1 MKYILD
7 LLTKNKIGL
16 SIVGFI
22 LAGFIA
28 AAGLNGCKITDFV
41 KVRVPVEVQ
50 RVTGSPSKVIL
61 TDAPDLLKE
70 YAREFKRG
78 GEKFVKEI
86 ARGYAWVGF
95 ISAISTTSL
104 ELGKSTIPGGAVGLS
119 ALSLIAGIFI
129 KGPGTAKEKNASF
142 NKGLSEGQSIAK
154 KVFKDLAGIV
164 KDGVS

>member
-1 MKYILD
+1 MKYSLEF
-7 LLTKNKIGL
+7 LTKNKIGL
-16 SIVGFI
+16 SIMGFVA
-22 LAGFIA
+22 AGFIA

-41 KVRVPVEVQ
+41 KVKVPIEVQ
-50 RVTGSPSKVIL
+50 RVLNVPPKVIL

-95 ISAISTTSL
+95 IAAAGTTTL

-129 KGPGTAKEKNASF
+129 KGPGTSKEKNKSF
-142 NKGLSEGQSIAK
+142 NKGLLEGQSIAK
-154 KVFKDLAGIV
+154 KAFKDLAGIV
-164 KDGVS
+164 KEGVS

>member
-1 MKYILD
+1 MKFSLEF
-7 LLTKNKIGL
+7 LTQNKIGL

-22 LAGFIA
+22 AAGFIA

-41 KVRVPVEVQ
+41 KVNVPVEIQ
-50 RVTGSPSKVIL
+50 RVLGAPPKIIL
-61 TDAPDLLKE
+61 TDAPNLLKE

-86 ARGYAWVGF
+86 ARGYAWVGV
-95 ISAISTTSL
+95 IASISTTSL

-129 KGPGTAKEKNASF
+129 KGPGTAKEKNSSF
-142 NKGLSEGQSIAK
+142 NKGLAEGQSLAK
-154 KVFKDLAGIV
+154 KAFADLAGIV
-164 KDGVS
+164 KDGIS

>member
-1 MKYILD
+1 MKFSFEF
-7 LLTKNKIGL
+7 LTKNKIGL

-41 KVRVPVEVQ
+41 KVNVPREVQ
-50 RVTGSPSKVIL
+50 KVTGAPAKITL

-95 ISAISTTSL
+95 IAAASTTSL
-104 ELGKSTIPGGAVGLS
+104 ELGKSVIPGGAIGLS

-142 NKGLSEGQSIAK
+142 NKGLFEGQAIAK
-154 KVFKDLAGIV
+154 KAFADLAGIV
-164 KDGVS
+164 KDGIK